1 MPLRAVSSQLEMFD
15 ENCYILV
22 TMALFLTHLALSLG
36 GEVLLEPLVLLLR
49 GVVGGEEEGD
59 GIPNDSLVMEGGGAG
74 LTHRSQ

>member
-1 MPLRAVSSQLEMFD
+1 MRIIIF
-15 ENCYILV
+15 LV
-22 TMALFLTHLALSLG
+22 HCTVLTDLALSLG

-59 GIPNDSLVMEGGGAG
+59 GISNDSLVMEGGGAG